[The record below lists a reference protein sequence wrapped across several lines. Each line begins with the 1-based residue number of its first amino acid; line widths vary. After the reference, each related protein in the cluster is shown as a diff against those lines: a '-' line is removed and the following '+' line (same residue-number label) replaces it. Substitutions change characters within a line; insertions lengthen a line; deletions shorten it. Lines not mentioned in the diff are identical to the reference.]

1 MKPGTAG
8 TSFKLHFGGQS
19 INIVL
24 PLPGEHNVRNACAA
38 AAVCLSI
45 GIDAQ
50 VIRDGLESVE
60 AASGRLTRLEAV
72 GGALLFDDS
81 YNANPASVDAASDF
95 IAAGDGESILVLGD
109 MRELGSNAEELH
121 RQAGR
126 HAKAAGVSQ
135 LVGTGE
141 LTRHA
146 VEGFGEGAHWLPNV
160 EAIVEFLRP
169 RLRKGQRLLVKGSRS
184 MHMGRV
190 VRALQSDSA
199 TDAGTV

>member
-1 MKPGTAG
+1 MTEV
-8 TSFKLHFGGQS
+8 KLVS
-19 INIVL
+19 
-24 PLPGEHNVRNACAA
+24 
-38 AAVCLSI
+38 
-45 GIDAQ
+45 
-50 VIRDGLESVE
+50 
-60 AASGRLTRLEAV
+60 AV
-72 GGALLFDDS
+72 GRFDGDGDIEVWLRKFGVVAHLKKLS
-81 YNANPASVDAASDF
+81 DEDRAA
-95 IAAGDGESILVLGD
+95 IAAYLKKVAAGDGESILVLGD

-126 HAKAAGVSQ
+126 HAKEAGVSQ
-135 LVGTGE
+135 LVATGE

-190 VRALQSDSA
+190 VRALQRDSV
-199 TDAGTV
+199 TDAGTG